1 LNRLISYLHSILCLI
16 VLFFPIPNILSWVYL
31 SLYQF
36 RTSFILI
43 YTSHHK
49 IRDNSSNLTFLL
61 TKILHLNVNS
71 SSFYLKIHMVLFLW
85 ADRSLN
91 FLIHSIWINNLY
103 CLKKT
108 LNHLFLIN
116 KLVVFS
122 ISIIEF
128 EPNLNI
134 FLKLHYIYGKY

>member
-1 LNRLISYLHSILCLI
+1 MNRLISYLHSILCLI